1 MPDSIDPN
9 QPSPSPVTT
18 PPSVGPE
25 PDATGKSNSTGLPSN
40 VAAALACIP
49 LIGGIIFYILEKQ
62 DNFVR
67 FYAMQSIIF
76 GGAWFLVGIVL
87 KIMMSVLLIIPVIGW
102 FFAILLGILWVL
114 GWLAFLVIFLITVVK
129 AFTGNR
135 WEIPY
140 IGPLAQK
147 QMGGGTV

>member
-1 MPDSIDPN
+1 MPDPIDPS
-9 QPSPSPVTT
+9 QPPPSPVTT
-18 PPSVGPE
+18 PPSTAPE
-25 PDATGKSNSTGLPSN
+25 PDATGRSTSTGLPSN

-87 KIMMSVLLIIPVIGW
+87 KIMMAVLLIIPVIGW

-129 AFTGNR
+129 AFTGTR

-147 QMGGGTV
+147 QMGGGV

>member
-1 MPDSIDPN
+1 M
-9 QPSPSPVTT
+9 
-18 PPSVGPE
+18 
-25 PDATGKSNSTGLPSN
+25 
-40 VAAALACIP
+40 ACIP
-49 LIGGIIFYILEKQ
+49 LVGGIIFYILEKH
-62 DNFVR
+62 DSFVR

-147 QMGGGTV
+147 QMGGAT